1 MTTQRSPTPQKAA
14 RGAQARL
21 RALASPEVAAGGR
34 KFFKQG
40 DSVRLLG
47 VRAPQV
53 RALAGELYR
62 EVKSAWGVADAVEFC
77 DAMSQAREL
86 EARVLGVLLLG
97 RYRRAYE
104 RTLLRRVEQWIREGR
119 FANWAEIDALAP
131 GVVTPLI
138 ERFPDLVPRVMGW
151 TSSRNQWMRRAA
163 VVSLVLPA
171 RRGEKLDVAY
181 RVVRGLL
188 DDREDLMHKA
198 CGWLLREAG
207 KTDMARLERFLLQ
220 YGSRMPRTSV
230 RYAIE
235 RFPERKRKQ
244 LLVATRV
251 SGGIA

>member
-1 MTTQRSPTPQKAA
+1 
-14 RGAQARL
+14 
-21 RALASPEVAAGGR
+21 
-34 KFFKQG
+34 
-40 DSVRLLG
+40 
-47 VRAPQV
+47 
-53 RALAGELYR
+53 
-62 EVKSAWGVADAVEFC
+62 
-77 DAMSQAREL
+77 
-86 EARVLGVLLLG
+86 
-97 RYRRAYE
+97 
-104 RTLLRRVEQWIREGR
+104 VEQWIREGR
-119 FANWAEIDALAP
+119 FHNWAEIDALAP

-220 YGSRMPRTSV
+220 YGSSMPRTSV

-244 LLVATRV
+244 LLMETKTAASSR
-251 SGGIA
+251 